1 MNADIFISY
10 RRADSKEQADRL
22 FNDLKIEFGI
32 DQVFMDT
39 SSIDLG
45 DKWPE
50 KLETALK
57 SARMVLVVIG
67 PGWLKATDKQG
78 IRRID
83 NESDWVRLELTKSLQ
98 YNHAIVPVL
107 VNDADLPADSDL
119 PACMQGLSGW
129 NGLTLHNDCWKQ
141 SLEPLIAQIR
151 KEINAKWKQEL
162 QNKLSPRY
170 DIKMQL
176 GQRNSA
182 LVYKAK
188 DLVLDRYVAIKVFL
202 DDYHSDKFD
211 ESLMEAVRV
220 SDETSF
226 FTIYDACLREDLR
239 YYVMQFVNGP
249 TLRKRIEQSG
259 RGLPVDLIR
268 KIMMNIGEALL
279 QGLCQQNTVGN
290 IKPSNIVL
298 SQDDQ
303 PFISPM
309 NRQGN
314 LSGRSLLEELKKKE
328 QYLDAQ
334 TLSEE
339 LAYLLP
345 EQFDEQL
352 EAVSVERSTQYL
364 LGLIAYELITGELPP
379 TLSNLRDLELNGK
392 HAFHPL
398 PPLTQKRPNC
408 PERIE
413 KIIQKMTSIEPAERY
428 EKLEDA
434 LTAIRHVDPSLSIA
448 KDSYQ
453 RCTRSQ
459 EDDKFFKTFYLE
471 FIRLCPK
478 AEGYFQKFGDQEW
491 QRQYKMLKQAILLL
505 FAFIEQGDWEEP
517 NILSRIAESHAQMMI
532 PVKFYKPFA
541 DALINTVCGNPLQG
555 IFPVDPRCKEEGNRK
570 VIETAWRNAL
580 KPGIEYMI
588 EYANQTY

>member
-10 RRADSKEQADRL
+10 RRSDSKNQAERL
-22 FNDLKIEFGI
+22 YNDLQREFGK
-32 DQVFMDT
+32 DEVFMDT

-45 DKWPE
+45 DKWPD
-50 KLETALK
+50 KLEDALK
-57 SARMVLVVIG
+57 SARMVLVIIG
-67 PGWLKATDKQG
+67 PDWLKAVDDKG
-78 IRRID
+78 VRRID
-83 NESDWVRLELTKSLQ
+83 NVNDWVRLELAKSLE
-98 YNHAIVPVL
+98 YAHRIVPVL
-107 VNDADLPADSDL
+107 VNDAALPSKCDL
-119 PACMQGLSGW
+119 PACMQDLPDW
-129 NGLTLHNDCWKQ
+129 EMLELRNDRWKQ
-141 SLEPLIAQIR
+141 DLERLVGRIR
-151 KEINAKWKQEL
+151 KEISAKWKQEL
-162 QNKLSPRY
+162 QNKLCPRY
-170 DIKMQL
+170 DIKTQL

-188 DLVLDRYVAIKVFL
+188 DLVLDRYVAIKVFI
-202 DDYHSDKFD
+202 DNYNSDKFD
-211 ESLMEAVRV
+211 ESLIEAVQV
-220 SDETSF
+220 SDEISF
-226 FTIYDACLREDLR
+226 FTIYDACLKEDLR

-249 TLRKRIEQSG
+249 TLRKKIEEFG

-279 QGLCQQNTVGN
+279 RSLCKQNTVSN

-298 SQDDQ
+298 NHDDQ

-314 LSGRSLLEELKKKE
+314 LSGRSLLEELKQKA
-328 QYLDAQ
+328 QYLEER
-334 TLSEE
+334 TLAEE

-352 EAVSVERSTQYL
+352 EIVSAEHSTQYL

-379 TLSNLRDLELNGK
+379 TLSSLSDLALKGK
-392 HAFHPL
+392 RAFQPL
-398 PPLTQKRPNC
+398 PQLTQKRSNC

-413 KIIQKMTSIEPAERY
+413 KIILKMTSVEPSERY

-453 RCTRSQ
+453 RCTRVQ
-459 EDDKFFKTFYLE
+459 EDARFFKTFYQE

-478 AEGYFQKFGDQEW
+478 AEGYFQQFGDKEW

-505 FAFIEQGDWEEP
+505 FAFIEQSELEEP
-517 NILSRIAESHAQMMI
+517 NILSRIAESHAHMMI
-532 PVKFYKPFA
+532 PAKFYKPFLE
-541 DALINTVCGNPLQG
+541 ALINTVCGNSPRNLPP
-555 IFPVDPRCKEEGNRK
+555 FDPRCKEEGNRK

-580 KPGIEYMI
+580 KPGIEYMV
-588 EYANQTY
+588 EYANQAN